1 MRQTG
6 KMKIGEIEIPIEYF
20 ELTVEEKDY
29 LVNEILNEMITQ
41 IDKNVR
47 PEINRIDVLQHILN
61 SSIQTNIEDESY
73 EICAV
78 LYDIKQKLNED

>member
-1 MRQTG
+1 MRQTE

-20 ELTVEEKDY
+20 DLTVEEKDY
-29 LVNEILNEMITQ
+29 LVNELLNEMLIL

-47 PEINRIDVLQHILN
+47 PEINRIDILQHILD
-61 SSIQTNIEDESY
+61 SSIETNIEDESY

>member
-1 MRQTG
+1 MSETG

-20 ELTVEEKDY
+20 DLTIEEKDY
-29 LVNEILNEMITQ
+29 LVGELLNEMLIQ

-47 PEINRIDVLQHILN
+47 PEINRIDILQHILD
-61 SSIQTNIEDESY
+61 SSIETNIQDESY